1 MAPATSAAPS
11 TVSDDG
17 SGPTIKP
24 VAVKAPPKAC
34 APTDQDRYVYNPAR
48 LQVVTACLQVT
59 GTVAAIRME
68 ADGDL
73 HLLIRLGYL
82 FGRPADASVWA
93 AAEAPSTRRRAA
105 LRAIAGAA
113 SVRRERSRSQCG
125 HDDELLC
132 CQASETIPI
141 GRSAIASS
149 VRRTTR
155 VVAAAAAVRAAI
167 GESCPPR

>member
-68 ADGDL
+68 ADGD
-73 HLLIRLGYL
+73 
-82 FGRPADASVWA
+82 PA
-93 AAEAPSTRRRAA
+93 AAIRSAESAVVPFNKEFGFADRRLTVLSRF
-105 LRAIAGAA
+105 G
-113 SVRRERSRSQCG
+113 ERSAGWKLGDRIRSG
-125 HDDELLC
+125 L
-132 CQASETIPI
+132 S
-141 GRSAIASS
+141 
-149 VRRTTR
+149 
-155 VVAAAAAVRAAI
+155 
-167 GESCPPR
+167 